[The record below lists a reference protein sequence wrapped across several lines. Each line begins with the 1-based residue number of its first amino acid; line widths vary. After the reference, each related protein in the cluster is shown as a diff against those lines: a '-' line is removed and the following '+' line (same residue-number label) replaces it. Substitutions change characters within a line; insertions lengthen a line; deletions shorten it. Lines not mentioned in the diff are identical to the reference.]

1 MTKILDELGEDHR
14 NLARLFDLLGRELNT
29 FKEGGRPDY
38 DLVENILEYCLQYP
52 DLCHHPKEDLIFEK
66 LQARDPATA
75 NIIGNLR
82 QEHEKLSTLTW
93 EFSIAVRKVLDDVTL
108 PRDWFLDLANDYLSF
123 SRNHMQMEEVLFF
136 PEARKH
142 LTPEDWA
149 DLDHT
154 WETVEDPLFGEETQ
168 KKYEGLYQ
176 EIMNWEGQSQPQVRA
191 STRQ

>member
-1 MTKILDELGEDHR
+1 MTKILDELEEDHR
-14 NLARLFDLLGRELNT
+14 NLARLLDLLGRELNT

-38 DLVENILEYCLQYP
+38 DLVEDILEYCLHYP

-75 NIIGNLR
+75 NIIGNLKR
-82 QEHEKLSTLTW
+82 EHEKLSTLTW
-93 EFSIAVRKVLDDVTL
+93 GFSIAVRNVLDDETL
-108 PRDWFLDLANDYLSF
+108 PRDWFMDVANDYLSF

-149 DLDHT
+149 ELDDT
-154 WETVEDPLFGEETQ
+154 WEMVEDPLFGEGIQ
-168 KKYEGLYQ
+168 KKYEGLYR
-176 EIMNWEGQSQPQVRA
+176 EIMAWEGRFQPQVRA
-191 STRQ
+191 SR